1 MTAEDKPVRDVE
13 TVVEAIRQHRRDHR
27 DRLTREIREG
37 LDAPSHKI
45 GEIGDDTLYLTPR
58 ERSRIGEDRRRLATL
73 LDEFLRREPRAPG

>member
-13 TVVEAIRQHRRDHR
+13 TVVEAICQHRRDHR

-37 LDAPSHKI
+37 LDALSHKI